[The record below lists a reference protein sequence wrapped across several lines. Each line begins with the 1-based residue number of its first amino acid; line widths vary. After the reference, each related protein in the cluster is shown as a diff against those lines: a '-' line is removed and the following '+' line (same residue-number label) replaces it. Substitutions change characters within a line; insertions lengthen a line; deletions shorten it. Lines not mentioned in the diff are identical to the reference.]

1 MVIGL
6 GAVPPSNG
14 SRKGGTSTAGLATA
28 GVPGSAHGLGI
39 DVAGDE
45 LHCVELGPDG
55 TVAGSEVVPAGDLG
69 RIVAWAAIVGVVAI
83 DAPAAP
89 STEPHRD
96 DPELSPK
103 FARARCCEI
112 ALGRERGIW
121 VPWVTPSTPPFAAW
135 IAVGFELHAALAGV
149 AEALE
154 TFPHAVFRTLAGSR
168 IPPKTKRAG
177 IDARV
182 ALLRAAGLREA
193 SLSMWDH
200 DGLDAAAAAVVAL
213 QHSAG
218 AAEPVTCGHDGSAI
232 WLPADLD
239 RAGEPTA

>member
-1 MVIGL
+1 MI
-6 GAVPPSNG
+6 
-14 SRKGGTSTAGLATA
+14 SRDDGTETDPAT
-28 GVPGSAHGLGI
+28 GRSRGQAHGLGI

-45 LHCVELGPDG
+45 LHCVELAPHGAV
-55 TVAGSEVVPAGDLG
+55 TRNEVVPAGDLE
-69 RIVAWAAIVGVVAI
+69 RIVSWASTVGCVAI

-121 VPWVTPSTPPFAAW
+121 VPWVPPSTPPFAAW

-149 AEALE
+149 AVALE

-182 ALLRAAGLREA
+182 AILHAVGVREA

-213 QHSAG
+213 QHAAG
-218 AAEPVTCGHDGSAI
+218 AAEPVACGHDGSAI

-239 RAGEPTA
+239 RAGEPNA